1 MGKRFGNGKMKGK
14 EKREKE
20 MKKLMQK
27 EKPVKVQMTGQQRWK
42 QIRKNKFLWILMIL
56 PVLYYAI
63 FCYGPMYGVLIS
75 FKDYKIA
82 KGVWGS
88 PWVGFKWFEKF
99 LTDPYFWKLVRNTLL
114 LNIYGLIFGF
124 PIPIILALM
133 LNEVTHTKF
142 KRVIQTVSYLPHFI
156 STVVVCGM
164 LTNFLSLDGLINQ
177 ILAFFGLE
185 KVLFLME
192 PKYFRTI
199 FTASGIWQSCGWTSI
214 IYLASLTAVDQEIVE
229 AAMIDGANRWQRICH
244 VTLPAIVPTISTML
258 IMQVGKLMTLG
269 YEKIILLYNGSTYET
284 ADTIATYVY
293 RRGILNA
300 DYSYSTAVGL
310 FQSVVSVILLVL
322 ANRLSKK
329 ISETGLW

>member
-1 MGKRFGNGKMKGK
+1 
-14 EKREKE
+14 
-20 MKKLMQK
+20 
-27 EKPVKVQMTGQQRWK
+27 
-42 QIRKNKFLWILMIL
+42 
-56 PVLYYAI
+56 
-63 FCYGPMYGVLIS
+63 
-75 FKDYKIA
+75 
-82 KGVWGS
+82 
-88 PWVGFKWFEKF
+88 
-99 LTDPYFWKLVRNTLL
+99 
-114 LNIYGLIFGF
+114 
-124 PIPIILALM
+124 M
-133 LNEVTHTKF
+133 LNEVTHSKF

-164 LTNFLSLDGLINQ
+164 LTNFLSMDGLINQ
-177 ILAFFGLE
+177 ILSFFGLE
-185 KVLFLME
+185 KVLFLMY
-192 PKYFRTI
+192 PQYFRPL
-199 FTASGIWQSCGWTSI
+199 FTASGIWQSCGWTSS

-229 AAMIDGANRWQRICH
+229 AAMIDGANRWQRIRN

-310 FQSVVSVILLVL
+310 FQSVVGVILLVT
-322 ANRLSKK
+322 ANKLSKK

>member
-1 MGKRFGNGKMKGK
+1 MKTLKRK
-14 EKREKE
+14 
-20 MKKLMQK
+20 QK
-27 EKPVKVQMTGQQRWK
+27 QTHVPMTGKQRWK
-42 QIRKNKFLWILMIL
+42 QIRKNKFLWVLMIL

-99 LTDPYFWKLVRNTLL
+99 LMDPYFWKLVRNTLL

-133 LNEVTHTKF
+133 LNEVTHSKF

-164 LTNFLSLDGLINQ
+164 LTNFLSMDGLINQ
-177 ILAFFGLE
+177 ILSFFGLE
-185 KVLFLME
+185 KVLFLMY
-192 PKYFRTI
+192 PQYFRTI

-229 AAMIDGANRWQRICH
+229 AAMIDGANRWQRIRN

-310 FQSVVSVILLVL
+310 FQSVVGVILLVT
-322 ANRLSKK
+322 ANKLSKK

>member
-1 MGKRFGNGKMKGK
+1 MAKTKK
-14 EKREKE
+14 EKWSLRQDFRKRWQLY
-20 MKKLMQK
+20 LM
-27 EKPVKVQMTGQQRWK
+27 
-42 QIRKNKFLWILMIL
+42 LLL
-56 PVLYYAI
+56 PVLYILI
-63 FCYGPMYGVLIS
+63 FCYVPMGGIIIS
-75 FKDYKIA
+75 FKDYSFR
-82 KGVWGS
+82 KGILGS
-88 PWVGFKWFEKF
+88 PWVGLKWFEKF

-133 LNEVTHTKF
+133 LNEVTHPKF
-142 KRVIQTVSYLPHFI
+142 KRAIQTVSYLPHFI

-177 ILAFFGLE
+177 ILSFFGFE

-310 FQSVVSVILLVL
+310 FQSVVGVILLVS
-322 ANRLSKK
+322 ANRISKK

>member
-1 MGKRFGNGKMKGK
+1 
-14 EKREKE
+14 
-20 MKKLMQK
+20 
-27 EKPVKVQMTGQQRWK
+27 MTGKQRWK
-42 QIRKNKFLWILMIL
+42 QIRKNKFLWVLMIL

-99 LTDPYFWKLVRNTLL
+99 LMDPYFWKLVRNTLL

-133 LNEVTHTKF
+133 LNEVTHSKF

-164 LTNFLSLDGLINQ
+164 LTNFLSMDGLINQ
-177 ILAFFGLE
+177 ILSFFGLE
-185 KVLFLME
+185 KVLFLMY
-192 PKYFRTI
+192 PQYFRTI

-229 AAMIDGANRWQRICH
+229 AAMIDGANRWQRIRN

-310 FQSVVSVILLVL
+310 FQSVVGVILLVT
-322 ANRLSKK
+322 ANKLSKK

>member
-1 MGKRFGNGKMKGK
+1 MKILMRK
-14 EKREKE
+14 EK
-20 MKKLMQK
+20 Q
-27 EKPVKVQMTGQQRWK
+27 VQVPMTRQQRWK

-82 KGVWGS
+82 KGVWDS

-133 LNEVTHTKF
+133 LNEVTHPKF
-142 KRVIQTVSYLPHFI
+142 KRAIQTVSYLPHFI

-164 LTNFLSLDGLINQ
+164 LTNFLSMDGLINQ
-177 ILAFFGLE
+177 ILSFFGFE

-192 PKYFRTI
+192 P
-199 FTASGIWQSCGWTSI
+199 
-214 IYLASLTAVDQEIVE
+214 
-229 AAMIDGANRWQRICH
+229 
-244 VTLPAIVPTISTML
+244 
-258 IMQVGKLMTLG
+258 
-269 YEKIILLYNGSTYET
+269 
-284 ADTIATYVY
+284 
-293 RRGILNA
+293 
-300 DYSYSTAVGL
+300 
-310 FQSVVSVILLVL
+310 
-322 ANRLSKK
+322 
-329 ISETGLW
+329 ISERFLQLQVSGRVVDGPQLFIWHH

>member
-1 MGKRFGNGKMKGK
+1 MKTLKRK
-14 EKREKE
+14 
-20 MKKLMQK
+20 QK
-27 EKPVKVQMTGQQRWK
+27 PTHVPMTGKQRWK
-42 QIRKNKFLWILMIL
+42 QIQKNKFLWVLMIL

-99 LTDPYFWKLVRNTLL
+99 LMDPYFWKLVRNTLL

-133 LNEVTHTKF
+133 LNEVTHSKF

-164 LTNFLSLDGLINQ
+164 LTNFLSMDGLINQ
-177 ILAFFGLE
+177 ILSFFGLE
-185 KVLFLME
+185 KVLFLMY
-192 PKYFRTI
+192 PQYFRTI

-229 AAMIDGANRWQRICH
+229 AAMIDGANRWQRIRN

-310 FQSVVSVILLVL
+310 FQSVVGVILLVT
-322 ANRLSKK
+322 ANKLSKK

>member
-1 MGKRFGNGKMKGK
+1 MKTLKRK
-14 EKREKE
+14 
-20 MKKLMQK
+20 QK
-27 EKPVKVQMTGQQRWK
+27 QTHVPMTGKQRWK
-42 QIRKNKFLWILMIL
+42 QIQKNKFLWVLMIL

-99 LTDPYFWKLVRNTLL
+99 LMDPYFWKLVRNTLL

-133 LNEVTHTKF
+133 LNEVTHSKF

-164 LTNFLSLDGLINQ
+164 LTNFLSMDGLINQ
-177 ILAFFGLE
+177 ILSFFGLE
-185 KVLFLME
+185 KVLFLMY
-192 PKYFRTI
+192 PQYFRTI

-229 AAMIDGANRWQRICH
+229 AAMIDGANRWQRIRN

-310 FQSVVSVILLVL
+310 FQSVVGVILLVT
-322 ANRLSKK
+322 ANKLSKK